1 MENQLQAHVGT
12 GFLDREWWV
21 RFLQIIG
28 GTEQE
33 ARDLLKG
40 HGAKISVKQFLDFL
54 FGPKDVRVL
63 TAENSDNTTRTKNLR
78 EYFEKHYREGGH
90 FCHSDSEVFGNSE
103 FWTWRHQPTGIRVWR
118 D

>member
-1 MENQLQAHVGT
+1 MEDLRCTVENQLQAHVGT

-33 ARDLLKG
+33 ARALLKG
-40 HGAKISVKQFLDFL
+40 QEVQISVKQFLDFL

-63 TAENSDNTTRTKNLR
+63 TAENS
-78 EYFEKHYREGGH
+78 E
-90 FCHSDSEVFGNSE
+90 
-103 FWTWRHQPTGIRVWR
+103 
-118 D
+118 